1 MCQVGFSSLGV
12 IIMPQSHTAGRN
24 ATERKAEYSTILEY
38 THTHMIQQNM
48 NELGTN
54 GKTLTVT
61 EHMMTRLIVH
71 AWQMVGLTRQLY
83 PYSVVSMIIE

>member
-24 ATERKAEYSTILEY
+24 ATGRKAEPGFSYTYEYSTIHTY
-38 THTHMIQQNM
+38 THMIQQNM

-54 GKTLTVT
+54 SKTLTVT
-61 EHMMTRLIVH
+61 EHKMVSLVVH
-71 AWQMVGLTRQLY
+71 AWQMMVLTR
-83 PYSVVSMIIE
+83 